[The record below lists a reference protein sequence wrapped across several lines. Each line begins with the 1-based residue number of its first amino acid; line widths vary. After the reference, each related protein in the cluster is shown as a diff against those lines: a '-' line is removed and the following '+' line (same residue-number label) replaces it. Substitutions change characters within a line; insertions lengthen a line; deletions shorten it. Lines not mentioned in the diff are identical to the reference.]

1 MRDKILAAIDDEG
14 PLPFDRYMDMCLYD
28 PDDGFFG
35 SGRGAPGK
43 DADFLTSPETSAL
56 FGMLVG
62 LWALDTAHSLG
73 TPLIEVGAG
82 SGALLAEFTD
92 MWLGDGPLY
101 AVERSAPAR
110 ANLSSR
116 FPAIGVLE
124 SLDGLPATDAAV
136 IVANEVL
143 DNMPAALAVMAG
155 NGWIE
160 LGVDR
165 DGDGLI
171 LVEMPARPEVVAW
184 CTSVY
189 PDASPGQTVSAQVTA
204 TRWIEEVLGSF
215 PRVSMC
221 LIDYAEPSAVLAER
235 AMHQIVRAYRKHRP
249 SDEWLSRPGETDL
262 TVDVNVDGVAMAVA
276 AAGGT
281 LKVLSQRNFLLDQGA
296 EEDLEDL
303 AYAEV
308 TAASEGRIMDQL
320 IARSKRIDLEAV
332 LDPSGLGGFSVF
344 LIEKGTR

>member
-1 MRDKILAAIDDEG
+1 VRDKIFAAIDEAG

-28 PDDGFFG
+28 PDEGFFG

-62 LWALDTAHSLG
+62 LWALDTAHPPG

-82 SGALLAEFTD
+82 SGALLAELAD

-101 AVERSAPAR
+101 AVERSPAAR
-110 ANLSSR
+110 ANLASR
-116 FPAIGVLE
+116 FPAIGVLD
-124 SLDGLPATDAAV
+124 SLDGIPATDGVV
-136 IVANEVL
+136 IIANEVL

-171 LVEMPARPEVVAW
+171 IMELPARPEVVAW

-189 PDASPGQTVSAQVTA
+189 PDASPGQTVTAQVVA
-204 TRWIEEVLGSF
+204 TRWIEETLRSI

-221 LIDYAEPSAVLAER
+221 LIDYAETSAVLSGR
-235 AMHQIVRAYRKHRP
+235 PMHQLVRAYRKHRS
-249 SDEWLSRPGETDL
+249 SDEWLSTPGETDL
-262 TVDVNVDGVAMAVA
+262 TVDVNVDGVSMAVA

-281 LKVLSQRNFLLDQGA
+281 LNVLSQRSFLLDQGA
-296 EEDLEDL
+296 EEDLADL
-303 AYAEV
+303 SYAEV

>member
-1 MRDKILAAIDDEG
+1 MIDDAG
-14 PLPFDRYMDMCLYD
+14 PLPFDRYMDLCLYD
-28 PDDGFFG
+28 PEEGFFG

-43 DADFLTSPETSAL
+43 DADFLTSPETSAH

-62 LWALDTAHSLG
+62 LWALDTPHPAG

-82 SGALLAEFTD
+82 SGALLAELTD
-92 MWLGDGPLY
+92 MWLGDGPLF
-101 AVERSAPAR
+101 AVERSAAAR
-110 ANLSSR
+110 SNLASR
-116 FPAIGVLE
+116 FPAIGVLD
-124 SLDGLPATDAAV
+124 SLDDIPATDGAV
-136 IVANEVL
+136 IIANEVL

-155 NGWIE
+155 SGWIE
-160 LGVDR
+160 FGVDR
-165 DGDGLI
+165 GGDGLT
-171 LVEMPARPEVVAW
+171 LVEMPARPEIVEW

-189 PDASPGQTVSAQVTA
+189 PEASPGQTVTAQVVA
-204 TRWIEEVLGSF
+204 TRWIEETLGSF

-221 LIDYAEPSAVLAER
+221 LIDYAEPSAVLADR
-235 AMHQIVRAYRKHRP
+235 PMHQLVRAYRKHRP
-249 SDEWLSRPGETDL
+249 SDEWLSKPGETDL

-281 LKVLSQRNFLLDQGA
+281 VNVLSQRSFLLDQGA
-296 EEDLEDL
+296 EEDLADL
-303 AYAEV
+303 SHAEV

-320 IARSKRIDLEAV
+320 IARSKRVDLEAV